1 MNLKKIA
8 ALCAAVMLVLSFSVS
23 AFAANDVSGLDAWKA
38 EKLEQK
44 EARLNDAVA
53 AGTVTKEQADSILDA
68 MRERM
73 ASCDGTDCENNGQCS
88 GEGCGLGN
96 GEGCGLGNRVGGGR
110 AQRGGGRGAN
120 CAGISCPIA

>member
-1 MNLKKIA
+1 MNIKKFA
-8 ALCAAVMLVLSFSVS
+8 ALCIAVLLVFSFSVS
-23 AFAANDVSGLDAWKA
+23 AYAANDASELDARKA

-53 AGTVTKEQADSILDA
+53 AGTVTREQADDILDA

-73 ASCDGTDCENNGQCS
+73 ASCDGADCENNGQCS

-96 GEGCGLGNRVGGGR
+96 RVGGGR
-110 AQRGGGRGAN
+110 AQRSFGGRGVN
-120 CAGISCPIA
+120 CSGINCPIA

>member
-1 MNLKKIA
+1 MNIKKFA
-8 ALCAAVMLVLSFSVS
+8 ALCIAVLLVFSFSVS
-23 AFAANDVSGLDAWKA
+23 AYAANDASELDARKA

-53 AGTVTKEQADSILDA
+53 AGTVTREQADDILDA

-73 ASCDGTDCENNGQCS
+73 ASCDGADCENNGQCS

-120 CAGISCPIA
+120 CSVINCPIA